1 MKIGYA
7 RVSTTGQTL
16 DAQIAALEAAGCEK
30 LFREQRSGKSSA
42 ERLEL
47 QAALD
52 YVREGDTLIVTR
64 LDRLA
69 RSVLDLHQIV
79 QRLTRKSVDLV
90 VLLQHIDTTT
100 PAGRLTFSLLGAIA
114 EFERELISERAAE
127 GRARAKQRGVQ
138 FGRRP
143 KDVDLTSIHAAIAA
157 GTQSKAAVAKQHGV
171 SRATLYRLLD
181 LDKQGASGAC
191 TE

>member
-16 DAQIAALEAAGCEK
+16 DAQIAALTAAGCERIFK
-30 LFREQRSGKSSA
+30 EQRSGKSSA
-42 ERLEL
+42 ERIEL
-47 QAALD
+47 QAALA
-52 YVREGDTLIVTR
+52 YVRDGDALLVTR

-79 QRLTRKSVDLV
+79 QQLNRKSVDLV
-90 VLLQHIDTTT
+90 VLLQAIDTTT

-114 EFERELISERAAE
+114 EFERELICERAAE
-127 GRARAKQRGVQ
+127 GRARAKQKGVK
-138 FGRRP
+138 FGRKP
-143 KDVDLTSIHAAIAA
+143 MEVDWASIQSDILA
-157 GTQSKAAVAKQHGV
+157 GTQSKAAVAQQHGI

-181 LDKQGASGAC
+181 C
-191 TE
+191 